1 MWCERALSVE
11 AWRNITEYAD
21 GAQQEKIVRTLLST
35 LVVERSKKIIIGIP
49 MPKIKNVR
57 NDIV

>member
-1 MWCERALSVE
+1 MER
-11 AWRNITEYAD
+11 NKK
-21 GAQQEKIVRTLLST
+21 KIVRTLLST
-35 LVVERSKKIIIGIP
+35 LERSKKIIIGIP

>member
-21 GAQQEKIVRTLLST
+21 GAQQEKNRTYLT
-35 LVVERSKKIIIGIP
+35 LYSSSREEQEDNYRDP
-49 MPKIKNVR
+49 YAEN
-57 NDIV
+57 

>member
-1 MWCERALSVE
+1 MER
-11 AWRNITEYAD
+11 NKK
-21 GAQQEKIVRTLLST
+21 KIVRTLLST